1 MVYVYE
7 KLSKL
12 CMQIKEGLNSQ
23 NYKVWLFKFHILIH
37 NTKLSMKFRISLSQ
51 FEGKK
56 TRLKWIF
63 D

>member
-23 NYKVWLFKFHILIH
+23 NYVSNYAI
-37 NTKLSMKFRISLSQ
+37 
-51 FEGKK
+51 
-56 TRLKWIF
+56 
-63 D
+63 